1 MKSILIVLMSFFLVS
16 CSSKSALE
24 YFDKSDVE
32 AKAFQESKKGDYL
45 EKGVPKVILWATY
58 LNNVDDEKYNKYE
71 QFLVSV
77 YTSNSEKQN
86 IRDLKYYFKLNDA
99 GSFYI
104 EKINKDNDILKLVS
118 KNNWGEYYLIMFPKT
133 EASNVSLELHNET
146 KKLINLS
153 FVKAL

>member
-99 GSFYI
+99 GTFYI

-133 EASNVSLELHNET
+133 EASNVSLELHNEI

>member
-24 YFDKSDVE
+24 YFDKSDLE

-45 EKGVPKVILWATY
+45 EKGIPKIIIWATY
-58 LNNVDDEKYNKYE
+58 LNNVDDEKYEKYE

-86 IRDLKYYFKLNDA
+86 IRDLKYSFKLNDIDT
-99 GSFYI
+99 FHI
-104 EKINKDNDILKLVS
+104 EKINKDNEILKLVS
-118 KNNWGEYYLIMFPKT
+118 KNNWGEYYLLMFPKN
-133 EASNVSLELHNET
+133 EESNIKLELHDET
-146 KKLINLS
+146 KKLISLS